1 MHVLFCIG
9 WMSNLLV
16 NAFRNFYYWDS
27 RQSLLIIINIY
38 HLLLLIWY
46 TMADYN
52 LLLHVVVYAVLLA
65 LGWYVVNLSS
75 VVQLL
80 SFYEPI
86 SITGNWELYT
96 IIINLKLSLSP
107 YTDTQM
113 LKKWWKWLFDVP
125 SKIVLQCSLSLLEPT
140 NKQKF
145 EPIPLYPKEIGT
157 GFTFIN
163 RVSPDHHL

>member
-1 MHVLFCIG
+1 MHALFCIG

-27 RQSLLIIINIY
+27 SQSLLIVINIY
-38 HLLLLIWY
+38 HPLLLIWNI
-46 TMADYN
+46 MVDYN

-86 SITGNWELYT
+86 SITGEWELYT

-113 LKKWWKWLFDVP
+113 LKKGESDFLMYLQRLFSSVHWAYWNPQTNKNLSRYLYILKWLELF
-125 SKIVLQCSLSLLEPT
+125 S
-140 NKQKF
+140 
-145 EPIPLYPKEIGT
+145 
-157 GFTFIN
+157 
-163 RVSPDHHL
+163 HL